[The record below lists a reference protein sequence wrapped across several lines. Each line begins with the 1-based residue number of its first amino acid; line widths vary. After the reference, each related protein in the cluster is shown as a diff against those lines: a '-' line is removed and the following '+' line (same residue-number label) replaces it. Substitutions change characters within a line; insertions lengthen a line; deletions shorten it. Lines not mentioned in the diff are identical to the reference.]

1 MPSKEIKKFTY
12 KDNDKKVSTFILTN
26 YKGVTF
32 HFDEKTKLLKI
43 TSKDPKKLETVF
55 NILTVINRFI

>member
-1 MPSKEIKKFTY
+1 MPSKEIANFTY

-26 YKGVTF
+26 YKGATF

-43 TSKDPKKLETVF
+43 TSKNEKRLNTVF